1 MACRGACDLFR
12 WVSASAMGYCAA
24 SRSDCGANPVLT
36 SPKRATFRD
45 QAILAHVASGM
56 RAYRHKGCMHQRR
69 RGGAADLEVTVTR
82 GDLDS
87 GETRKPYVG
96 AGRKRSGPTSIHSS
110 GQSIR
115 TGLRTLTPCE
125 THATWPACY

>member
-36 SPKRATFRD
+36 SPKRTTFRD

-82 GDLDS
+82 GGTRIQVILDS
-87 GETRKPYVG
+87 LTAREQAASGVG
-96 AGRKRSGPTSIHSS
+96 LRLYIRAGRASERAY
-110 GQSIR
+110 
-115 TGLRTLTPCE
+115 GL
-125 THATWPACY
+125 